1 MVRKEFFLVHIF
13 PYSDWIRRFTE
24 FSYFYSK
31 YGKIRTRK
39 KSIFDTFLAV
49 FTFYRCSVQFLGQA
63 HIMLKPIFNFFLTN
77 IGSSKMCKYWKT
89 IGKRS
94 TSYTELFNLKFRMN
108 SPKRV
113 IQKLRDAKVLCY
125 VTFEWPRNLLVRK
138 VLYLGFAKISGEIYR
153 SSRQRC
159 FVKKDALR
167 NFTKFTGKC
176 LCQTLFFDKVAG
188 LRPTTIL

>member
-31 YGKIRTRK
+31 YGKIRARK
-39 KSIFDTFLAV
+39 KSVFDTFPAV

-94 TSYTELFNLKFRMN
+94 TSYTELFDLKFRMN

-125 VTFEWPRNLLVRK
+125 ITFEWPGNLWINIQK
-138 VLYLGFAKISGEIYR
+138 QPPEVLYEKRCSQKFHKIHRKMPVPES
-153 SSRQRC
+153 
-159 FVKKDALR
+159 
-167 NFTKFTGKC
+167 
-176 LCQTLFFDKVAG
+176 LFW
-188 LRPTTIL
+188 